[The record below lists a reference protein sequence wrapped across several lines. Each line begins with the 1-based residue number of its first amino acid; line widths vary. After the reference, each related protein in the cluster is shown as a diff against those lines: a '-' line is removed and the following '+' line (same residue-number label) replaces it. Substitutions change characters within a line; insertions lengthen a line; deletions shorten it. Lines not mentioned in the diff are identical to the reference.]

1 MELLSSIRRVVKADY
16 LIAYF
21 GEGSVQLEALRR
33 TGFRRVPRQGMDLV
47 VNPLQAG
54 LPPVFDLENWG
65 VAMGDLEFF

>member
-1 MELLSSIRRVVKADY
+1 
-16 LIAYF
+16 
-21 GEGSVQLEALRR
+21 
-33 TGFRRVPRQGMDLV
+33 MDLV